1 MVADRPVCEIEM
13 EESERAESEIEMEK
27 EGGRREGCEMKI
39 ERKKKMDGGRIRVD
53 GTAHGALQYETV
65 QVVENG
71 PILRDMAFSADQ
83 LFLYVMSETQLTRVP
98 VEACEQYSSCNEC
111 LGSGDPHCGWCVLH
125 SIALAEKGET
135 GGLNSMSV
143 FQCSRDSQP
152 SLSSSNCCPHHNSPV
167 LHSSTGQRC
176 SFVACLH

>member
-1 MVADRPVCEIEM
+1 MPDC
-13 EESERAESEIEMEK
+13 
-27 EGGRREGCEMKI
+27 G
-39 ERKKKMDGGRIRVD
+39 
-53 GTAHGALQYETV
+53 GTAARWEIGPNQIKTRRGTRPKCGLFYILITFVASACGGAPNPRLS
-65 QVVENG
+65 
-71 PILRDMAFSADQ
+71 SAD
-83 LFLYVMSETQLTRVP
+83 LAYDVAVDSGQLTRVP

-143 FQCSRDSQP
+143 FQSSRDSQR
-152 SLSSSNCCPHHNSPV
+152 SLSSSSCCPHHNSPV

-176 SFVACLH
+176 SFVAC